1 MKLADETVIA
11 AKLRIEEAAACIGDD
26 GGGGTIRRSR
36 NSSVT
41 VCGLDGRA
49 VKNEKDQQQ
58 PEPPLECG
66 AAILE

>member
-11 AKLRIEEAAACIGDD
+11 ATLRIEEAACIGDD
-26 GGGGTIRRSR
+26 DGGGTIRRSR
-36 NSSVT
+36 DSPVT
-41 VCGLDGRA
+41 VSGLDGRA

-66 AAILE
+66 AAVLE

>member
-26 GGGGTIRRSR
+26 DGGGTIRRSR
-36 NSSVT
+36 NSPVT
-41 VCGLDGRA
+41 VSGLDGRA

-66 AAILE
+66 ATVLE